1 MTESPVPPADP
12 NSTPEDP
19 SGAPAP
25 NPGEDPGTTHP
36 PADPYTRT
44 DSAVQ
49 TSQGDPVDPVRTAP
63 EADAGQGDPVDPV
76 QEGAPATGPEAPE
89 PPFGD

>member
-1 MTESPVPPADP
+1 MTESPIPPADP

-19 SGAPAP
+19 DLNPAP
-25 NPGEDPGTTHP
+25 NPGENPDPTQ
-36 PADPYTRT
+36 PADPYT
-44 DSAVQ
+44 
-49 TSQGDPVDPVRTAP
+49 RTAP

-89 PPFGD
+89 PPLE

>member
-1 MTESPVPPADP
+1 MSESSVPPADP

-19 SGAPAP
+19 GGAPAP

-36 PADPYTRT
+36 PADPDT
-44 DSAVQ
+44 
-49 TSQGDPVDPVRTAP
+49 RTAP

-76 QEGAPATGPEAPE
+76 QEGAPATGPKAPV
-89 PPFGD
+89 PPTE